1 MTILATGPTVKLRE
15 PTPADLSDV
24 ISCLEDWEVLPIDE
38 FRIRNFL
45 AGALGALR
53 KIERPYKDT
62 SSFSEMQIV
71 ELLSNSSVVGFMTWV
86 VTPGKIIQLEYTTA
100 KIAER
105 GKGYMKE
112 ASLIRNAVLFDN
124 LSCASTTTTLID
136 SMVSAKSYH
145 TTEETFAS
153 ARLGTPARRVTAT
166 KSSWDTWKQSN
177 SIPSYTYTGDGY
189 VPPHLR

>member
-1 MTILATGPTVKLRE
+1 MTILATGPTIKLRE
-15 PTPADLSDV
+15 PTPGDLSDV
-24 ISCLEDWEVLPIDE
+24 ISCLEDWELIPTEEI
-38 FRIRNFL
+38 RIRNFMR
-45 AGALGALR
+45 GALANLR
-53 KIERPYKDT
+53 RIERPYKDT
-62 SSFSEMQIV
+62 SSFSEMQVV
-71 ELLSNSSVVGFMTWV
+71 ELLSNSSVVGFMSWK
-86 VTPGKIIQLEYTTA
+86 VTPGKVIQLEYSAA

-112 ASLIRNAVLFDN
+112 ASLIRNAVLFDK

-145 TTEETFAS
+145 TTVDTFPS
-153 ARLGTPARRVTAT
+153 RRLGTPARLVTTT